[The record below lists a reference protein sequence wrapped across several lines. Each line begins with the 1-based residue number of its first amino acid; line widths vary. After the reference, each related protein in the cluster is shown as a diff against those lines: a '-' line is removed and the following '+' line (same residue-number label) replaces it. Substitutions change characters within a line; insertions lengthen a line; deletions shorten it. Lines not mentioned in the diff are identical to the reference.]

1 MNKTYCIFSAN
12 YFPYIGGVEKYT
24 ENLALALAAGGDK
37 VVIVTSN
44 VFNLP
49 FIEELSAGVEIVR
62 LPCIP
67 LMNGRLPLPRKNAQY
82 RELFKYVFDL
92 PIDYVVINTRFYF
105 HSFEGVR
112 LAKGKGIRPLVI
124 DHGSAHLTLGN
135 KYADKVVALY
145 EHVITRFLKKNDIAF
160 YAVSEMSCRWL
171 DHFGISSQGV
181 LNNSID
187 AKGFREASSG
197 RDFRSE
203 YGIPKDS
210 FVVSFTGRLV
220 PEKGV
225 LALTQAAEDL
235 SGSKDIFFLVAGDG
249 PLREAIA
256 SKRVENL
263 ILLGRL
269 NSPDVAALL
278 LDSDVFCLPTRSEGF
293 STSLLECAAC
303 GTTPI
308 ITHVGGVD
316 ELLGEEDLGCLIDE
330 ADHEAIKSA
339 ISFLNQDRN
348 RCMIMGKELK
358 KRVEREFSWFKTAD
372 KVRRACSLAND

>member
-12 YFPYIGGVEKYT
+12 YLPNIGGVEKYT
-24 ENLALALAAGGDK
+24 ENLALALAAGGDRA
-37 VVIVTSN
+37 VIVTSN

-49 FIEELSAGVEIVR
+49 FIEDLSAGVEIVR
-62 LPCIP
+62 LPCIS
-67 LMNGRLPLPRKNAQY
+67 LMNGRLPFPKKNARY
-82 RELFKYVFDL
+82 RELFKYISDL
-92 PIDYVVINTRFYF
+92 PIDHIVINTRFYF

-112 LAKGKGIRPLVI
+112 LAKSKGIRPIVI

-135 KYADKVVALY
+135 KLADKAVALY
-145 EHVITRFLKKNDIAF
+145 EHVITHFLKKNDIAF
-160 YAVSEMSCRWL
+160 YGVSEMSCRWL
-171 DHFGISSQGV
+171 NHFGISSQGV

-187 AKGFREASSG
+187 AEGFREASSG

-203 YGIPKDS
+203 YGISKDS
-210 FVVSFTGRLV
+210 FVVSFTGRLI

-225 LALTQAAEDL
+225 LALAQAAEDL
-235 SGSKDIFFLVAGDG
+235 SEDKDIFFLVAGDG
-249 PLREAIA
+249 PLREAVA

-269 NSPDVAALL
+269 DSPDVAALL
-278 LDSDVFCLPTRSEGF
+278 LDSDAFCLPTRSEGF

-316 ELLGEEDLGCLIDE
+316 ELLGDGDLGCLIDD
-330 ADHEAIKSA
+330 ANHEEIRNAVL
-339 ISFLNQDRN
+339 FLNRDRN
-348 RCMIMGKELK
+348 RCTTMGEELR
-358 KRVEREFSWFKTAD
+358 KRVEREFSWAITAD
-372 KVRRACSLAND
+372 KVRKACSLANN